1 MISIQEYFFDR
12 ETQQLILQETLVD
25 KFFEE
30 IPKRFE
36 NRKIFDENFFFDLTE
51 YFERQFNIHLQYEQD
66 EVKVLEGRFD
76 RPNTLVLILPK
87 DLAYRNKITN
97 NDFINV
103 IFHELTHLLTDNAI
117 KSNLVKIKKST
128 SGRIVDEIYPPLK
141 DSVYFD
147 DIDQS
152 KIKQFLKY
160 YLQPKEMANW
170 AFIIAFSMYLKYD
183 KLETTQSK
191 IDNNY
196 EVIRANDKDKFDAYY
211 YLLRDVGFQTL
222 FQIQYFITKV
232 KSSKDR
238 KLFYNDFLRFVK
250 LIDKYRSRFYK
261 YCKKKFEATEL
272 TNLT

>member
-1 MISIQEYFFDR
+1 
-12 ETQQLILQETLVD
+12 LILQETLVD